1 VTLRCGAEGAF
12 EWVWVYEI
20 WVWIKI
26 ERNIAKT
33 LKYLDDS
40 GFWICEK
47 DAHPFAD
54 YFGVNRRAP
63 GFLFITH
70 TNIMNGDNLLLCL
83 FGCFAS

>member
-1 VTLRCGAEGAF
+1 MGMDQNPLSYCLNT
-12 EWVWVYEI
+12 I
-20 WVWIKI
+20 
-26 ERNIAKT
+26 
-33 LKYLDDS
+33 KYLDDS

-70 TNIMNGDNLLLCL
+70 TNMMKW
-83 FGCFAS
+83 